1 MEKQLLI
8 LPFDHRS
15 SFTKGLLGIQGQPT
29 EEEIHQI
36 RILKHLVYEGFR
48 SAWKIDTNP
57 EELALLVDTQYGRD
71 ILEEAE
77 ATGMQ
82 TITCVEKSG
91 KRVLELEGGENF
103 GKRLEGL
110 NLSYLKVLV
119 RYLEPNTEDLDIQN
133 RRLGLVSEYAK
144 EHNIPLIVEV
154 LIPQEIDDADSRTQ
168 KTIEMLEGIREHA
181 EVAIWKLEGR
191 STDMWKKLLE
201 TIPDREK
208 VIVLGRGEDELKV
221 REWLRIAKHFD
232 KIVGFAIGRTVFSGA
247 LRGYLNKDLTVNQA
261 RDIIA
266 NKYRSF
272 LVTWRGK

>member
-1 MEKQLLI
+1 MEKKLFV

-15 SFTKGLLGIQGQPT
+15 SFAKGLLGIQGQPT
-29 EEEIHQI
+29 DEEVQQI

-77 ATGMQ
+77 ETGIQ

-91 KRVLELEGGENF
+91 KRVLELEGGESF
-103 GKRLEGL
+103 ADRLDGL
-110 NLSYLKVLV
+110 NLSYLKALV
-119 RYLEPNTEDLDIQN
+119 RYLEPNTDDRSIQN
-133 RRLGLVSEYAK
+133 KRLSLVSAYAK
-144 EHNIPLIVEV
+144 EHKIPLIVEV
-154 LIPQEIDDADSRTQ
+154 LIPQEVDDEDSRTQ

-181 EVAIWKLEGR
+181 DVAIWKLEGR
-191 STDMWKKLLE
+191 SADMWKKLLE
-201 TIPDREK
+201 TIPDAERI
-208 VIVLGRGEDELKV
+208 IVLGRGEDELKV
-221 REWLRIAKHFD
+221 REWLKIAKQFD

-247 LRGYLNKDLTVNQA
+247 LKGYLNRDLTVNQA